1 MLLSYPLCFITC
13 SKDYYLKIHNF
24 KGENIGSINVLP
36 FLTKEIDKKD
46 NNDKDKKDNDKIE
59 TDKNDKDKDKKD
71 WKFEINEK
79 EIMEKEIK
87 QIVDIFEKIGVEPII
102 IGSELDEE
110 MKKRQKEEKKEKH
123 IEKINIRKI
132 YEKKRFKPIVK
143 VKEDKNKNEK
153 EEDSYKENEYIAAE
167 RYFVQNAKNQIEKEM
182 YGSNDN
188 NGIVEIT
195 NQLIEMTVKKEKKKK
210 EKIDNKEIVE
220 MNLFM
225 PNKDKI
231 KKLKKYSLNDIRKI
245 ENIKLREN
253 NDSKIEKENK
263 TIFNRSKFNKFNTNN
278 TELNNNKINNEMLID
293 KNNIQNDPLTPR
305 NKINPKFSLFSPII
319 KDEKP
324 DELFDKMIK
333 KYKKIDYKK
342 IKKLEINKDNRHNNK
357 AHIIRFYNFRNE
369 LLTTRLFKKNKPKI
383 EFEQN
388 DNSRCLSYE
397 KTMSKFNNK
406 ILPNLFN
413 KIIFK
418 KGETEKFIN
427 YQFYNSAYKAC
438 CDTSKNGSFNNISIK
453 TTYKNNWKLVTKY
466 LKNKRDNKKK

>member
-1 MLLSYPLCFITC
+1 
-13 SKDYYLKIHNF
+13 
-24 KGENIGSINVLP
+24 
-36 FLTKEIDKKD
+36 
-46 NNDKDKKDNDKIE
+46 
-59 TDKNDKDKDKKD
+59 
-71 WKFEINEK
+71 
-79 EIMEKEIK
+79 
-87 QIVDIFEKIGVEPII
+87 
-102 IGSELDEE
+102 
-110 MKKRQKEEKKEKH
+110 
-123 IEKINIRKI
+123 
-132 YEKKRFKPIVK
+132 
-143 VKEDKNKNEK
+143 
-153 EEDSYKENEYIAAE
+153 
-167 RYFVQNAKNQIEKEM
+167 M

-225 PNKDKI
+225 PNKEKI

-245 ENIKLREN
+245 ENVKLREN

-278 TELNNNKINNEMLID
+278 TELIELNNNKINNEMLID
-293 KNNIQNDPLTPR
+293 KNNVQNDPLTPR

-438 CDTSKNGSFNNISIK
+438 CDTSKNESFNNISIK